1 MVIVRARFPMA
12 RFPIEGRSE
21 GSSAG
26 CQGIPQAR
34 SCLWDPRDPLSSQ
47 PWFGTLARAVG
58 TGDRSAYI
66 RLKCSGLSARST
78 ISSAKG
84 TAFSRRQ
91 SHARCAQGHVDEPLW
106 VFRLFQ
112 NLTGGPSYGSAMA
125 RVQAAAG

>member
-1 MVIVRARFPMA
+1 MRARFPMA
-12 RFPIEGRSE
+12 LSLSRDDPR
-21 GSSAG
+21 GSRRGAKGSY
-26 CQGIPQAR
+26 
-34 SCLWDPRDPLSSQ
+34 SLWDPRDPLSSQ

-91 SHARCAQGHVDEPLW
+91 SHARCAQGHVDAPLW

-112 NLTGGPSYGSAMA
+112 NLTGGPSYDSAMA
-125 RVQAAAG
+125 RVQAAGDQWG